1 MVSYVGVTGHQ
12 ARPGIDWDWVT
23 ERMHDVLSK
32 LEPGSHALTS
42 LAAGSD
48 QVFAREALS
57 LGLSVTAVIPLAC
70 YERCFAPAE
79 LSSYHELLPQCE
91 RVELPGGG
99 SDEEAFL
106 AAGRYVADTC
116 DTMVA
121 VWDGKPA
128 VGLGGTADVV
138 SYCLQQGRD
147 VIHIDTT
154 HKVVRRLSSNLAQGP
169 Q

>member
-1 MVSYVGVTGHQ
+1 MVSRIGVTGHQ
-12 ARPGIDWDWVT
+12 ARPGIDWDWVA
-23 ERMHDVLSK
+23 ERIHDLLSK
-32 LEPGSHALTS
+32 LEPGSRALTS

-57 LGLSVTAVIPLAC
+57 LGLPVTAVIPLPC
-70 YERCFAPAE
+70 YERCFAPTD
-79 LSSYHELLPQCE
+79 LSAYHELAPQCD

-121 VWDGKPA
+121 VWDGEPA
-128 VGLGGTADVV
+128 AGLGGTADVV
-138 SYCLQQGRD
+138 AYCLQQGRD
-147 VIHIDTT
+147 VIHIDTI
-154 HKVVRRLSSNLAQGP
+154 HRVVRRLSSNLVQGP

>member
-1 MVSYVGVTGHQ
+1 MISRVGVTGHQ
-12 ARPGIDWDWVT
+12 ARPGIDWDWVA
-23 ERMHDVLSK
+23 ERVRDVLSG
-32 LEPGSHALTS
+32 LEPGSRALTS

-57 LGLSVTAVIPLAC
+57 LGLPVTAVIPLAD
-70 YERCFAPAE
+70 YERCFAATD
-79 LSSYHELLPQCE
+79 LRTYHELLPRCD
-91 RVELPGGG
+91 RVELPSGG

-106 AAGRYVADTC
+106 AAGRYLADTC

-121 VWDGKPA
+121 VWDGEPA
-128 VGLGGTADVV
+128 AGLGGTADVV
-138 SYCLQQGRD
+138 AYCLEQGRD

-154 HKVVRRLSSNLAQGP
+154 HQVVCRLPSNLAQGP